1 MRNHVRVAHVLCF
14 FNRTLTM
21 WSCVCR
27 GSAKRVQFSVREAR
41 AGRAAGVILQL
52 HRRRRRHG
60 RVPAGGDAVGA
71 VARAPPGAR
80 RPPLRQPQRVQ
91 RVPLRRRA
99 GRHVAEVPGPAVRLR
114 GRRRE
119 RPGAR
124 ARRRQLPQRRLLHPR
139 QQRLRARRRL
149 GPPPRQRVVPV
160 GGARAGV
167 PPRRAAVAVCAARG
181 PPPGRRHAGQRLHAR
196 TRPGHQDRRHHLRPR
211 RPPPHRRRLPPA
223 SPPEAAHRV
232 PPRHRVADPLPTH
245 RHVIVNL
252 HGLRNHFLALKLTRQ
267 VFAEG
272 TATPVA
278 YGVVFTDPAGVRHH
292 VYLRGGAKSEVI
304 VTAGTLGSPQLLM
317 LSGVGPRGEL
327 EKHGILPV
335 LDQPRV
341 GQGVAD
347 NPMNSV
353 FVPSPVPVALSLVQI
368 VGVSRFGTFIEGVSG
383 SQFGIPLH
391 GRAASR
397 RARSFGMFSPMT
409 GQLGTVPPKER
420 TPEAMRRAAEAMRR
434 LDRRAFRGGFI
445 LEKILGPMSTGHV
458 ALRSADPDANPAV
471 TFNYFQ
477 DPRDVER
484 CVRGIETIERVVR
497 SRAFARFTYANVT
510 AMEAAVLG
518 RRAGHL
524 PVNLLP
530 RRATDTRPLQQYCR
544 ETVMTIWHYHGG
556 CHVGAVVDQDY
567 RVLGVRGLR
576 VVDSSTFKYSP
587 GTNPQATVMML
598 GRYMGLKIQKERWTR
613 NDETH

>member
-1 MRNHVRVAHVLCF
+1 MAPGHR
-14 FNRTLTM
+14 
-21 WSCVCR
+21 R
-27 GSAKRVQFSVREAR
+27 GSVPPVASLLLVATVLGSLCLSLTASPEAQKRYNFRFVRHARDAPLVSYYNYIVVGGGTAGCPLAATLSERSRVLLLERGGLPYGNRNVSSEYHFADALADTSPRSPAQRFVSEDGVVNARARVLGGGSCLNAGFYSRASSGYVRAAGWDPRLVNASYRWVERELVFRPDVPRWQCALREGLLQAGVTPDNGYTLEHVQGTKIGGTIFDR
-41 AGRAAGVILQL
+41 AGRRHTAA
-52 HRRRRRHG
+52 
-60 RVPAGGDAVGA
+60 DF
-71 VARAPPGAR
+71 
-80 RPPLRQPQRVQ
+80 
-91 RVPLRRRA
+91 LRRA
-99 GRHVAEVPGPAVRLR
+99 HP
-114 GRRRE
+114 
-119 RPGAR
+119 
-124 ARRRQLPQRRLLHPR
+124 RRLTVF
-139 QQRLRARRRL
+139 LRAT
-149 GPPPRQRVVPV
+149 
-160 GGARAGV
+160 GA
-167 PPRRAAVAVCAARG
+167 
-181 PPPGRRHAGQRLHAR
+181 
-196 TRPGHQDRRHHLRPR
+196 
-211 RPPPHRRRLPPA
+211 
-223 SPPEAAHRV
+223 
-232 PPRHRVADPLPTH
+232 
-245 RHVIVNL
+245 
-252 HGLRNHFLALKLTRQ
+252 
-267 VFAEG
+267 
-272 TATPVA
+272 ATPVA

-304 VTAGTLGSPQLLM
+304 VAAGTLGSPQLLM

-335 LDQPRV
+335 LDQPMV
-341 GQGVAD
+341 GKGVAD

-391 GRAASR
+391 GRGAAR
-397 RARSFGMFSPMT
+397 RATRSFGMFSPMT

-471 TFNYFQ
+471 TFNYFR